1 MYSLFF
7 WIVPRDSWLSSTESS
22 AKNGVGEDAL
32 LVQFIDRG
40 FLEDLVFRE
49 GARCRG
55 RGRRLGGGG
64 GACLVGSGAGAAT
77 GGGVGVTAGGVFL
90 PHAATV
96 NAEHNSAAVAHP
108 RKLRI
113 IKVSFANW
121 TG

>member
-1 MYSLFF
+1 
-7 WIVPRDSWLSSTESS
+7 VR
-22 AKNGVGEDAL
+22 ARGAGAGAGVGA
-32 LVQFIDRG
+32 
-40 FLEDLVFRE
+40 
-49 GARCRG
+49 
-55 RGRRLGGGG
+55 GG
-64 GACLVGSGAGAAT
+64 GAGLVGSGAGAAT